1 MPKEW
6 FLLQIKPNSYH
17 KAKKNLNLQGF
28 ETFLP
33 LSVTTSRKASRFI
46 NITQP
51 LFPGY
56 MFVAFNRAGT
66 DWHKINNTYGV
77 SRLVSFNSILR
88 PVPTAFI
95 EGLMQRYNLS
105 GKLLPS
111 IQYKKG
117 DHVKVSIGPFAN
129 LIATIE
135 TLGSD
140 QKIWILM
147 DLLGRKAKIQVH
159 SNTLHPIN

>member
-1 MPKEW
+1 
-6 FLLQIKPNSYH
+6 
-17 KAKKNLNLQGF
+17 
-28 ETFLP
+28 
-33 LSVTTSRKASRFI
+33 
-46 NITQP
+46 
-51 LFPGY
+51 
-56 MFVAFNRAGT
+56 
-66 DWHKINNTYGV
+66 
-77 SRLVSFNSILR
+77 
-88 PVPTAFI
+88 
-95 EGLMQRYNLS
+95 MQRYNLS